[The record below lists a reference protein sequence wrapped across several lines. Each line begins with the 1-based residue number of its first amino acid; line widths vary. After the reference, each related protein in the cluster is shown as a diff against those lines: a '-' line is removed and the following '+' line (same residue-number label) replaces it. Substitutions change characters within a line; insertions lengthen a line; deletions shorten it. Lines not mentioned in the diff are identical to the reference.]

1 MPMSAR
7 TKSILLLLAT
17 LLIGMVLGALVNAR
31 LAEQRLERIAFLRS
45 SHGFVRF
52 WEEAVEPQ
60 DEAQR
65 EAIEAV
71 LQQSARR
78 LAEHMRTSQGEM
90 QDIIDSTK
98 TQLDVLLT
106 PEQRARLE
114 RRMQRRRENRFEDR
128 RPRFEER
135 RGPPGRGGP
144 PGGRE
149 PPPRERPPQ
158 R

>member
-1 MPMSAR
+1 MTAR
-7 TKSILLLLAT
+7 SKSILLLLAT
-17 LLIGMVLGALVNAR
+17 LLIGMVLGALINAR

-45 SHGFVRF
+45 SRGFVRF

-71 LQQSARR
+71 LEQAGRR
-78 LAEHMRTSQGEM
+78 LAEHMRTTSGEM

-98 TQLDVLLT
+98 TELDALLT

-114 RRMQRRRENRFEDR
+114 RRMQRRRQNRFEDR
-128 RPRFEER
+128 RPERFEER
-135 RGPPGRGGP
+135 RGPPGRGGGP
-144 PGGRE
+144 PGG
-149 PPPRERPPQ
+149 PPRQRPPQ

>member
-1 MPMSAR
+1 MTAR

-31 LAEQRLERIAFLRS
+31 LAEQRLERLAFLRTS
-45 SHGFVRF
+45 RGFVRF

-71 LQQSARR
+71 LQQAGRR

-90 QDIIDSTK
+90 QNIIDSTK
-98 TQLDVLLT
+98 TRLDALLT
-106 PEQRARLE
+106 PAQRERLE
-114 RRMQRRRENRFEDR
+114 QRMQRRQHRFRE
-128 RPRFEER
+128 RPPRRFEER
-135 RGPPGRGGP
+135 RGPPGRP
-144 PGGRE
+144 ERSPRE
-149 PPPRERPPQ
+149 GPPPR
-158 R
+158 